1 MLVKNSTKP
10 DKKIFSSFV
19 VLLHFF
25 TIAKVFIQSYRSF
38 QVKKRFSEIW
48 VTIAEEA
55 QFIWVDLDWR
65 VGH

>member
-10 DKKIFSSFV
+10 DKKFFSSFV
-19 VLLHFF
+19 VWVHFF

-55 QFIWVDLDWR
+55 QFI
-65 VGH
+65 

>member
-1 MLVKNSTKP
+1 MLVKSSTKP
-10 DKKIFSSFV
+10 DKKIFPSFV
-19 VLLHFF
+19 VLLPFF

-55 QFIWVDLDWR
+55 QFIWADSDWR
-65 VGH
+65 VDH